1 MQENSAVTN
10 KLGSGG
16 NMDDR
21 RVTVVR
27 LYPNATQCKQ
37 LLEIVG
43 SRRWVFNTFLSKSKA
58 LIEQG
63 GERILMNTMSA
74 QLTQLKKEE
83 ANSWL
88 RNTPAI
94 VLVQALRDL
103 DTAFK
108 RYASGVSSFPVFCK
122 KVGTQSARMYNL
134 KITENTI
141 AVPLVG
147 TIRCRG
153 LRDYGMLRAHTVT
166 VSTRAGLWFAS
177 VTVRNVRL
185 RTRKSANSGT
195 ACGVDVGVAIPVAVV
210 ANDNAVTR
218 FGSDFVAKLNEAQ
231 RRRAKAQR
239 VLARKKTG
247 SANHAK
253 QKLRVQRAF
262 LREVFLRNNFHEKT
276 SSKIASRFSVV
287 CAEDLKVKSLY
298 RNNRKMKRR
307 RSNRDLASM
316 GMRPSSAGWN
326 RKQSKHVGRTS
337 LSTRHTLQQLVR
349 VVVTSTRRTAKAKRI
364 FFVALVVSPRT
375 QTRTRQQT

>member
-153 LRDYGMLRAHTVT
+153 LRDYGMLRAHTVEFW
-166 VSTRAGLWFAS
+166 G
-177 VTVRNVRL
+177 
-185 RTRKSANSGT
+185 
-195 ACGVDVGVAIPVAVV
+195 
-210 ANDNAVTR
+210 
-218 FGSDFVAKLNEAQ
+218 
-231 RRRAKAQR
+231 
-239 VLARKKTG
+239 
-247 SANHAK
+247 
-253 QKLRVQRAF
+253 
-262 LREVFLRNNFHEKT
+262 
-276 SSKIASRFSVV
+276 
-287 CAEDLKVKSLY
+287 
-298 RNNRKMKRR
+298 KR
-307 RSNRDLASM
+307 
-316 GMRPSSAGWN
+316 
-326 RKQSKHVGRTS
+326 
-337 LSTRHTLQQLVR
+337 
-349 VVVTSTRRTAKAKRI
+349 
-364 FFVALVVSPRT
+364 
-375 QTRTRQQT
+375 